1 MATDRNPG
9 GARLGDVDDQG
20 SEGCARVCGVRWGG
34 SRAVWVCDVG
44 CSQLLLVGGL
54 VDIVHGKSMGGEE
67 KRKLGMRAGS
77 GKHMMKRSCV

>member
-1 MATDRNPG
+1 M
-9 GARLGDVDDQG
+9 
-20 SEGCARVCGVRWGG
+20 
-34 SRAVWVCDVG
+34 WVCDVG